1 MIDFYNAF
9 ISYRHAKLDSAIAEH
24 LVKQLEHFHVP
35 HKLKK
40 NLRHQKIT
48 RIFRDKDEL
57 PITSD
62 LTETITNA
70 LEKAEYLIVICSTNT
85 KESIWVKR
93 EINTFL
99 QTHTKDK
106 ILTVL
111 CDGEPEEVIP
121 QELLSMEKEY
131 VDENGF
137 THKITIPVEPLSC
150 DYRLPRSRADKEELP
165 RLASALLGCSYDE
178 LLRRRR
184 QYAIRRAAIV
194 VAAVFL
200 ALSSVVAYALYS
212 RQKINENYIES
223 LRNKSIYLANA
234 SDQLLE
240 EDKRVDA
247 VHIALE
253 ALPKDDKDKMPET
266 AQAIRALTD
275 ATAAYISNSGNNY
288 APAWNYKTEH
298 RIDFCDMSENH
309 VYVGAMDKSGTV
321 YCWDTKSH
329 HLVFRKDGE
338 YEPVDMVFLG
348 DETIMIVYP
357 FKLDAYNVQ
366 TGSLMWTYELGD
378 TQTMTGRG
386 QAVYVNGSVYLDIG
400 KGQVGKLSARD
411 GSVKEVYQ
419 VKDDGI
425 FAEVDCLA
433 VSPDGKKLAY
443 SDSAFIFSEDYK
455 VHIFDTETKK
465 SYDSNID
472 TYYIEKIK
480 FVDNEHLCVM
490 STDSINMSWDMS
502 EESTFVISSTL
513 EMHVYDMALKEL
525 WTDELVYNTLG
536 NDYDTFTIPS
546 RNAVLFYAGNIAG
559 VYNLNTG
566 ELLNIYRTNGSILKS
581 DDYNKNGLPEFITR
595 SGEYV
600 YATSPDNNNLMV
612 NRSLASPISIGLIS
626 DTIYAVPSYSMDLIS
641 YNRMLQDDEWKAVKA
656 PGEFILGS
664 DYQAS
669 YYDDE
674 YLIIGATINDTEGIR
689 ISVIDLENAKLV
701 FSEDVEAG
709 SGLSTCFD
717 IKLVDDEIYGFFGNK
732 IYTIDPDKEKV
743 TPVDVEID
751 NYKDDVS
758 NGKIIRCSI
767 DFDSNIEMTVSD
779 IDGSNEVEFSEQ
791 FDDLSVYDLR
801 TTYYVESLDTVLIP
815 VGRRLFAANLESS
828 EIEEIELPDI
838 WMVTNSNK
846 FFTKTSDDGS
856 LVLISD
862 GNTILVTDSS
872 FEEKYSF
879 RCNCQYRCS
888 VVFIDD
894 ILYIVA
900 DDYIMLYKS
909 KTGEFINK
917 YSITLFG
924 KGDLD
929 LLLDEKNNL
938 MFVHIGDQLSVF
950 DTNTWIEIAFV
961 ENCYCYYPESDCFF
975 VYSFFYDTECTPG
988 YIKHYTLEDLKA
1000 KAEKY
1005 LGDHELDA
1013 DTKSKYGLG

>member
-150 DYRLPRSRADKEELP
+150 DYRLPRSRADKEERP

-348 DETIMIVYP
+348 
-357 FKLDAYNVQ
+357 
-366 TGSLMWTYELGD
+366 
-378 TQTMTGRG
+378 
-386 QAVYVNGSVYLDIG
+386 
-400 KGQVGKLSARD
+400 
-411 GSVKEVYQ
+411 
-419 VKDDGI
+419 
-425 FAEVDCLA
+425 
-433 VSPDGKKLAY
+433 
-443 SDSAFIFSEDYK
+443 
-455 VHIFDTETKK
+455 
-465 SYDSNID
+465 
-472 TYYIEKIK
+472 
-480 FVDNEHLCVM
+480 
-490 STDSINMSWDMS
+490 
-502 EESTFVISSTL
+502 
-513 EMHVYDMALKEL
+513 
-525 WTDELVYNTLG
+525 
-536 NDYDTFTIPS
+536 
-546 RNAVLFYAGNIAG
+546 
-559 VYNLNTG
+559 
-566 ELLNIYRTNGSILKS
+566 
-581 DDYNKNGLPEFITR
+581 
-595 SGEYV
+595 
-600 YATSPDNNNLMV
+600 
-612 NRSLASPISIGLIS
+612 
-626 DTIYAVPSYSMDLIS
+626 
-641 YNRMLQDDEWKAVKA
+641 
-656 PGEFILGS
+656 
-664 DYQAS
+664 
-669 YYDDE
+669 E
-674 YLIIGATINDTEGIR
+674 YL
-689 ISVIDLENAKLV
+689 K
-701 FSEDVEAG
+701 
-709 SGLSTCFD
+709 
-717 IKLVDDEIYGFFGNK
+717 
-732 IYTIDPDKEKV
+732 
-743 TPVDVEID
+743 
-751 NYKDDVS
+751 
-758 NGKIIRCSI
+758 
-767 DFDSNIEMTVSD
+767 
-779 IDGSNEVEFSEQ
+779 
-791 FDDLSVYDLR
+791 
-801 TTYYVESLDTVLIP
+801 
-815 VGRRLFAANLESS
+815 
-828 EIEEIELPDI
+828 
-838 WMVTNSNK
+838 
-846 FFTKTSDDGS
+846 
-856 LVLISD
+856 
-862 GNTILVTDSS
+862 
-872 FEEKYSF
+872 
-879 RCNCQYRCS
+879 
-888 VVFIDD
+888 
-894 ILYIVA
+894 
-900 DDYIMLYKS
+900 
-909 KTGEFINK
+909 
-917 YSITLFG
+917 
-924 KGDLD
+924 
-929 LLLDEKNNL
+929 
-938 MFVHIGDQLSVF
+938 
-950 DTNTWIEIAFV
+950 
-961 ENCYCYYPESDCFF
+961 
-975 VYSFFYDTECTPG
+975 
-988 YIKHYTLEDLKA
+988 
-1000 KAEKY
+1000 
-1005 LGDHELDA
+1005 
-1013 DTKSKYGLG
+1013 